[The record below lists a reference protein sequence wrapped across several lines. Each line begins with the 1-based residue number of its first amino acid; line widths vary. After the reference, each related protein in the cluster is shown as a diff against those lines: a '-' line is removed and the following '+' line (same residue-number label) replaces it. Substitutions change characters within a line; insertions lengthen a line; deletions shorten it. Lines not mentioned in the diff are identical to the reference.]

1 MHMNDIGP
9 ILYPVVDV
17 LDTLGETLSAV
28 RRLQIL
34 IDNTQ
39 PINRDAAL
47 KASILCAQYVNDL
60 RNIREDFED
69 VLSALST
76 RK

>member
-17 LDTLGETLSAV
+17 LDTLGEALSAV

-34 IDNTQ
+34 IDNTH
-39 PINRDAAL
+39 PINRDAARNT
-47 KASILCAQYVNDL
+47 SDLCAKCVIDL
-60 RNIREDFED
+60 RNMREDFED